1 MIFNEIR
8 SRLNGCWIGRE
19 IREYERKSSIQSPV
33 SFSLMNRGFFTS
45 DPRRSRGG
53 FPRAEGDGRKKLEKH
68 VFRLCRVS
76 VQGDGNNGPR
86 AFPPFAWSP
95 KRLFA
100 GRTGPVS
107 LPAIRRNMGS
117 RSSVRSRD
125 RGSSL
130 IELKKKTR
138 KIARR
143 STEARV
149 ASQSLDD

>member
-1 MIFNEIR
+1 MYVNRDTIFNEIR
-8 SRLNGCWIGRE
+8 SRLNGSVEKFESMRG
-19 IREYERKSSIQSPV
+19 SSIQSPV
-33 SFSLMNRGFFTS
+33 SFSLTNRGFFTG
-45 DPRRSRGG
+45 DPRHSRGG
-53 FPRAEGDGRKKLEKH
+53 GRISSGGGRWPKKKLEKH

-125 RGSSL
+125 RA
-130 IELKKKTR
+130 
-138 KIARR
+138 AR
-143 STEARV
+143 
-149 ASQSLDD
+149 

>member
-1 MIFNEIR
+1 M
-8 SRLNGCWIGRE
+8 
-19 IREYERKSSIQSPV
+19 
-33 SFSLMNRGFFTS
+33 
-45 DPRRSRGG
+45 
-53 FPRAEGDGRKKLEKH
+53 AEKKLEKH

-143 STEARV
+143 SWMEARV